1 MGSPYLL
8 NRFDSEENL
17 LLKSSLRL
25 ELVEVIHGKVITSM
39 QAWSRRIVS
48 DFGFRV
54 DVIPSRTSRI

>member
-17 LLKSSLRL
+17 LLKSSLRP

-39 QAWSRRIVS
+39 
-48 DFGFRV
+48 
-54 DVIPSRTSRI
+54 